1 MNNYPKMLY
10 LGRPV
15 YTDSQQLNDDLASK
29 TIKTLI
35 VADEEQETMRR
46 EQGYV
51 DLAALM
57 KPLNVAK
64 PVLVDLQADPA
75 VIVKRKGRPP
85 KVVHDHPA

>member
-29 TIKTLI
+29 TIKALI
-35 VADEEQETMRR
+35 VADEDQEAMRR

-57 KPLNVAK
+57 KPLVKAIPVAHTVPAAVVK
-64 PVLVDLQADPA
+64 P
-75 VIVKRKGRPP
+75 KGRPP
-85 KVVHDHPA
+85 KVTHDHPA